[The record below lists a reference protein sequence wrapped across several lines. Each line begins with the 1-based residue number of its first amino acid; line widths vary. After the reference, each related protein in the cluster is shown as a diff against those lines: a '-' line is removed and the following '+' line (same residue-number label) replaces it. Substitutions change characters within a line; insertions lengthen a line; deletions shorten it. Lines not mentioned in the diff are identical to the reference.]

1 MYLFATAQYIA
12 TIRYISCSDQLHN
25 MKIRLPEIDTVVSV
39 NVFCTGTEYFEQLAF
54 TDPNTSVLLDTIHGL
69 PPKPQ
74 QPTLMQS
81 SLAVNA

>member
-1 MYLFATAQYIA
+1 MSLFATAQYIA

-39 NVFCTGTEYFEQLAF
+39 NVFCTEYFEQLAF

-81 SLAVNA
+81 SLVVNA